1 MDSALIAEYE
11 KSGYLF
17 FEAVQIEWEADDA
30 PVMRLLSGGF
40 VSFTVDGSSETFLPR
55 SDDYGLL
62 GSVSTFSDGIEATAS
77 RGEVTILGPSSDGI
91 GYISAAKSQGSRVR
105 IWNGAVNP
113 STGAVVGAPE
123 LIFDGEF
130 DYADVPVG
138 PSSTAFV
145 LNVGT
150 RQERQL
156 EPDAQRRLTDA
167 YHQSIW
173 PGELGCKNVSAVNR
187 KVYWR
192 LATPT
197 GGVGAGGGGGG
208 GNGNGG
214 GGGIVD
220 LL

>member
-1 MDSALIAEYE
+1 MDSALIAEFE
-11 KSGYLF
+11 KGGYRV
-17 FEAVQIEWEADDA
+17 FEAVQIEWEAEDA
-30 PVMRLLSGGF
+30 PVMRLVSGGF
-40 VSFTVDGSSETFLPR
+40 VTFSVDGSDETFIAR
-55 SDDYGLL
+55 DTIYGVL
-62 GSVSTFSDGIEATAS
+62 GSVSAFRDGIEAQAP
-77 RGEVTILGPSSDGI
+77 RGEVTLLGPSSDGI
-91 GYISAAKSQGSRVR
+91 GYISAEKSQGSRVR

-130 DYADVPVG
+130 DYADIPTG
-138 PSSTAFV
+138 ASSTGWV
-145 LNVGT
+145 LNIGT

-167 YHQSIW
+167 YHQSVW

-187 KVYWR
+187 KIYWR

-197 GGVGAGGGGGG
+197 GGVGGGGGGG
-208 GNGNGG
+208 GGNGG

>member
-1 MDSALIAEYE
+1 MDSALIAEFR
-11 KSGYLF
+11 KAGYLE
-17 FEAVQIEWEADDA
+17 FEAVQIEWAADDA
-30 PVMRLLSGGF
+30 PVMRLVSGGF
-40 VSFTVDGSSETFLPR
+40 VTFSVDGASQTFLSR
-55 SDDYGLL
+55 DDDYGLL
-62 GSVSTFSDGIEATAS
+62 GAISTFSDGIEAQAT
-77 RGEVTILGPSSDGI
+77 RGEVTVLGPSGDGI
-91 GYISAAKSQGSRVR
+91 GYISAAASQGSRVR

-123 LIFDGEF
+123 LIFDGET
-130 DYADVPVG
+130 DYPDLPV
-138 PSSTAFV
+138 SRNSTAWV
-145 LNVGT
+145 INVGT

-187 KVYWR
+187 KIYWR

-197 GGVGAGGGGGG
+197 GGVGGGGGGG
-208 GNGNGG
+208 GGNGG